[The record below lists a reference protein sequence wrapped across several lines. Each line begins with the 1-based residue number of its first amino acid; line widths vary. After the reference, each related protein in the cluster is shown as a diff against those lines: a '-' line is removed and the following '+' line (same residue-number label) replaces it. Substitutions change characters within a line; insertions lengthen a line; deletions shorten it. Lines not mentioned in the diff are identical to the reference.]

1 MKKENLIV
9 PVATAGALLVALV
22 KAKNLGVFGVG
33 ATNTE
38 RQLEFDFGDGFY
50 TARADL
56 FGDRGRRPEYTYSPQ
71 EFDDYMAYLK
81 AGYGNDFYVQELLP
95 WERARLR
102 LFLRQF
108 PEVARDKYGFTIL

>member
-22 KAKNLGVFGVG
+22 KVKNLGVFGVG

-38 RQLEFDFGDGFY
+38 RQLDIDFGDGFY

-56 FGDRGRRPEYTYSPQ
+56 FGDRGRRPDYAYSPQ
-71 EFDDYMAYLK
+71 EFDDYMAYLN
-81 AGYGNDFYVQELLP
+81 ARYDNPYVEELLP

-102 LFLRQF
+102 RFIRLF

>member
-22 KAKNLGVFGVG
+22 KAKNLGVLGVG

-38 RQLEFDFGDGFY
+38 RQLDIDFGDGFY

-56 FGDRGRRPEYTYSPQ
+56 FGDRGRRPDYGYSLQ
-71 EFDDYMAYLK
+71 EFDDYMAYLN
-81 AGYGNDFYVQELLP
+81 AGYGSDFYVEELRP
-95 WERARLR
+95 WERGRLR
-102 LFLRQF
+102 LFVRQF
-108 PEVARDKYGFTIL
+108 PEVARDKYGLTIL

>member
-22 KAKNLGVFGVG
+22 KAKNLGVFGIG

-38 RQLEFDFGDGFY
+38 RQLEFDFGEDFY
-50 TARADL
+50 DSRADL
-56 FGDRGRRPEYTYSPQ
+56 FGDRGRRPEYAYSPQ
-71 EFDDYMAYLK
+71 EFDDYMAYLH

-95 WERARLR
+95 WERRRLH
-102 LFLRQF
+102 LFVRQF
-108 PEVARDKYGFTIL
+108 PEVARNKYGITIL